1 MFKKKSIQQNNFLKS
16 KHQLQNTKK
25 FSASLGTG
33 RTWEDLHN
41 LAVERDIPPPLLL
54 QENIR

>member
-1 MFKKKSIQQNNFLKS
+1 LREI
-16 KHQLQNTKK
+16 
-25 FSASLGTG
+25 SLIPSYSRRILG
-33 RTWEDLHN
+33 EDLHN